1 MSSSDWNFRGFTQ
14 PLSPTCGG
22 GNRNSGAIKYL
33 VQSANGVAS
42 SVLQKYTSTS
52 MQQQILVTVV
62 GQDRPGIVKEITEG
76 IVETSANVEESRTAS
91 LGGQFVG
98 LFLVSGTRETL
109 NQLLEYLE
117 DCGSENLTVTVKEI
131 AHPAYQGYLPYA
143 LEVAGADHQ
152 GIIHGVSEFLAGKGV
167 NIAEIKTSV
176 YNSPVSGTPLFS
188 MTALLQVPPNLSA
201 EDLRQSL
208 TDLGDAQSVD
218 ITLKL
223 ASVSSHE
230 YDDVC

>member
-1 MSSSDWNFRGFTQ
+1 
-14 PLSPTCGG
+14 
-22 GNRNSGAIKYL
+22 
-33 VQSANGVAS
+33 
-42 SVLQKYTSTS
+42 

-76 IVETSANVEESRTAS
+76 IVEHSANVEESRTAS
-91 LGGQFVG
+91 LGDQFLG
-98 LFLVSGTRETL
+98 LFLVSAHRETL
-109 NQLLEYLE
+109 NQLLEYLHN
-117 DCGSENLTVTVKEI
+117 CGSESLTVTVKEI
-131 AHPAYQGYLPYA
+131 DHPAYPGYLLYD
-143 LEVAGADHQ
+143 LEVAGADHP

-167 NIAEIKTSV
+167 NIAESKTST

-218 ITLKL
+218 ITFTTSGL
-223 ASVSSHE
+223 
-230 YDDVC
+230 

>member
-1 MSSSDWNFRGFTQ
+1 MAWQVG
-14 PLSPTCGG
+14 L
-22 GNRNSGAIKYL
+22 
-33 VQSANGVAS
+33 
-42 SVLQKYTSTS
+42 LQKYTSSS

-76 IVETSANVEESRTAS
+76 IVENSANVEESRTAS

-98 LFLVSGTRETL
+98 LFLVSAPRETV
-109 NQLLEYLE
+109 NQLLEYLQ

-131 AHPAYQGYLPYA
+131 DHPAYQGYLPYA

-152 GIIHGVSEFLAGKGV
+152 GIIHGISEFLSGKGV
-167 NIAEIKTSV
+167 NMAEIKTSV
-176 YNSPVSGTPLFS
+176 YNSPVSGAPLFS

-223 ASVSSHE
+223 SKGMGE
-230 YDDVC
+230 

>member
-1 MSSSDWNFRGFTQ
+1 
-14 PLSPTCGG
+14 
-22 GNRNSGAIKYL
+22 
-33 VQSANGVAS
+33 
-42 SVLQKYTSTS
+42 
-52 MQQQILVTVV
+52 MQQQVLVTVV

-98 LFLVSGTRETL
+98 LFLVSAPRETV
-109 NQLLEYLE
+109 NQLLEFLQ

-131 AHPAYQGYLPYA
+131 DHPAYQEYLPYA
-143 LEVAGADHQ
+143 LEVAGADHP
-152 GIIHGVSEFLAGKGV
+152 GIIHGISAFLAGEGV

-176 YNSPVSGTPLFS
+176 YNSPISGAPLFS

-223 ASVSSHE
+223 AE
-230 YDDVC
+230 GTGAEGPR